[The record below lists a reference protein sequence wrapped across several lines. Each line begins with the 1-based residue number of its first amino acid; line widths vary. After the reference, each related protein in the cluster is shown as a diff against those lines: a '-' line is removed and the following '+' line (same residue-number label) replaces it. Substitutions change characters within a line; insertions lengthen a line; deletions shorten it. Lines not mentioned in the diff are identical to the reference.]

1 MLTILVAVTH
11 QGNWRRVI
19 GSAFFTVAGA
29 TLAVFSLGDMPG
41 NLFLFALLGWAGFGI
56 LAKLSDAKKSR
67 SVGDSTACQPDGPI
81 PDNAGRTVD

>member
-56 LAKLSDAKKSR
+56 LAKLSDTKKSR